1 MSNLNQ
7 FIGLY
12 PVSKTLRFE
21 LKPIGMTKEN
31 IEKNGILERDTQ
43 RAAGY
48 KVVKRVMDE
57 YHKAFIE
64 RILNDFEN
72 KLGEEDRTDWKNSL
86 QEFYGLYLSPVS
98 DNGRKDKLAKVQER
112 LRKQIAN
119 VFKKDRQYNRLF
131 ADELIHDDLTEF
143 VHAPIFENYIRS
155 QKGNEDIS
163 DPEVKTIQETIVQ
176 DITCFRD
183 FTTYFDGYNT
193 SRKNMYVADGKA
205 TSIAHRMIDENLPKF
220 VDNIGVFKKNA
231 DCDEVRIHFAT
242 LYKAMEQYLNVLTI
256 DEMFQLE
263 YFPMVLT
270 QKQIDVYNA
279 VIGGVTEEDGTKI
292 QGLNEYIDLYNRQQ
306 KDKSKRLPKLKPLFK
321 QILSER
327 NSISWL
333 PDEFESDNEMLESV
347 ENCYQ
352 DLKSKVFDGGH
363 SLKSLLSSIRD
374 YDLNHIYLRNDSS
387 LSLIS
392 QKHYG
397 GWSVIGNAI
406 IENTKASNPQKRN
419 ESSEKY
425 EERISKI
432 QKGIDSYSI
441 GYLNDVLRN
450 KLDDFKPIEDYF
462 LKMGAVGDEAVQKPN
477 LFIRIENAYTEAH
490 TLLTSPYPE
499 GRQLSQDKKNVEK
512 IKNLLDAIKELQHF
526 VKPLLGQGAESE
538 KDNNFYG
545 EFIPFWELLDQI
557 TVLYN
562 MVRNRMTQKP
572 YTDEKIKL
580 YFDNNAT
587 FLRGWVDSKT
597 ESSDNGT
604 QYGGYLFRRQNAIGE
619 YDYYLGVSKDIKL
632 FRRFKEVEESDK
644 STYERLDYYQLKS
657 KTFYGTLYKGDYEIE
672 SSNIKRA
679 IDNVVNSVGS
689 TSIKGKLYNEKSKRQ
704 PKTATAIGYLKFI
717 KQQDEE
723 LYNILLKDKSFD
735 ESNKAIIASMK
746 STLLSLNRI
755 PSAKEYTQKNYVLF
769 SAMMD
774 DIDIL
779 LQEKIF
785 SYFPVSQREL
795 DEVVERNLR
804 PLYLFKITNKDLSF
818 AENYENGLRK
828 NRGTDNLHTMYFKAL
843 MSGAQSVF
851 DIGSGAIYFRE
862 HKISYTEEQLKR
874 GHHYEILK
882 DRFSYPIIS
891 NKRYAFDKFQ
901 FHLSVNLNYNANKNV
916 DINTLV
922 NSYLKESNS
931 THIIGIDRGERNLLY
946 LSLIDLQGNI
956 VEQYSLNEIINE
968 YKGNT
973 YCTNYHS
980 LLEAKENQRNEA
992 RRSWQEI
999 ESIKE
1004 LKEGYMSQVI
1014 HKIVELMVRYNAIVV
1029 LEDLNM
1035 PFKRGRQKV
1044 EKQVYQKFEKMLI
1057 DKLNYLVDKKLAITE
1072 PGGVLKAYQLT
1083 NKFESFQKMGKQNG
1097 FLFYVPAWNTSKM
1110 DPTTGFVNLFNT
1122 RYENMAKAKAFFGK
1136 FESIRYNSEK
1146 GWFEFAFDYNDFTTK
1161 ALDTRTRWMLCTHG
1175 TRIETKR
1182 DPSQTNQFISEEFDL
1197 TSRFI
1202 ELFSQ
1207 FKIDP
1212 NGNLMEQICSQTEA
1226 AFYKSILHLLHLT
1239 LQMRNSKTK
1248 TDIDYLI
1255 SPVMNSHGEFYD
1267 SRHCGKN
1274 LPDNAD
1280 ANGAYNIAR
1289 KGLWIIEQIKQ
1300 SEDLAHPKMTISNKE
1315 WLQYAQKE

>member
-1 MSNLNQ
+1 MSNMNH

-12 PVSKTLRFE
+12 PISKTLRFE
-21 LKPIGMTKEN
+21 LKPIGNTKVN
-31 IEKNGILERDTQ
+31 IEKNGIIERDSQ
-43 RAAGY
+43 RAVGY
-48 KVVKRVMDE
+48 KVVKKVMDE

-64 RILNDFEN
+64 RMLNDFEN
-72 KLGEEDRTDWKNSL
+72 KLDEEDRIDWRCSL
-86 QEFYGLYLSPVS
+86 WEFYSLYLSPSS
-98 DNGRKDKLAKVQER
+98 DNGRNEKLIKVQER

-119 VFKKDRQYNRLF
+119 VFKKDRRYNRLF

-220 VDNIGVFKKNA
+220 IDNVEVFKKIA
-231 DCDEVRIHFAT
+231 DCDEIRIHFAT

-279 VIGGVTEEDGTKI
+279 VIGGRTEADGMKI
-292 QGLNEYIDLYNRQQ
+292 QGLNEYINLYNQQQ

-333 PDEFESDNEMLESV
+333 SDEFESDNEMLESV
-347 ENCYQ
+347 ECCYQ

-392 QKHYG
+392 QKQYG
-397 GWSVIGNAI
+397 GRGVIGNAI
-406 IENTKASNPQKRN
+406 FENAKASNPQKRN
-419 ESSEKY
+419 ESNEKY

-462 LKMGAVGDEAVQKPN
+462 LKMGAVDDEAEQKPN
-477 LFIRIENAYTEAH
+477 LFTRIENAYTEAH

-526 VKPLLGQGAESE
+526 VKPLLDQGTESE

-562 MVRNRMTQKP
+562 MVRNRMTQNP
-572 YTDEKIKL
+572 YNDEKIKL

-672 SSNIKRA
+672 TSNIKRA
-679 IDNVVNSVGS
+679 IDNVVNSIGS
-689 TSIKGKLYNEKSKRQ
+689 ASIKEKLYNEKSKRQ

-723 LYNILLKDKSFD
+723 LYSILLKDKLFE

-755 PSAKEYTQKNYVLF
+755 PSACEYAQRNYVLF
-769 SAMMD
+769 SVMMD
-774 DIDIL
+774 DIDNL

-785 SYFPVSQREL
+785 SYFPVSQCEL
-795 DEVVERNLR
+795 DEVVDRNLR
-804 PLYLFKITNKDLSF
+804 PLYLFKISNKDLSF
-818 AENYENGLRK
+818 AETYTNGLRK
-828 NRGTDNLHTMYFKAL
+828 NRGTENLHTMYFKAL
-843 MSGAQSVF
+843 MSGTQNVF

-874 GHHYEILK
+874 GHHYEMLK

-916 DINTLV
+916 DLNTLV

-946 LSLIDLQGNI
+946 LSLIDLHGNI
-956 VEQYSLNEIINE
+956 VDQYSLNEIGDE
-968 YKGNT
+968 YNR
-973 YCTNYHS
+973 TNYHE
-980 LLEAKENQRNEA
+980 LLDKKENQRKEA
-992 RRSWQEI
+992 RPSWQTI

-1014 HKIVELMVRYNAIVV
+1014 HKIVELMVKYNAIVV
-1029 LEDLNM
+1029 LEDLNKG
-1035 PFKRGRQKV
+1035 FKRGRQKV

-1110 DPTTGFVNLFNT
+1110 DPTTGFVNLFDT

-1136 FESIRYNSEK
+1136 FESIRYNSE
-1146 GWFEFAFDYNDFTTK
+1146 GWFEFAFDYTDFTTK
-1161 ALDTRTRWMLCTHG
+1161 ASGTRTKWVICTHG
-1175 TRIETKR
+1175 TRIETRR
-1182 DPSQTNQFISEEFDL
+1182 DPNQNNQFVSEEFDL

-1207 FKIDP
+1207 YKIDP
-1212 NGNLMEQICSQTEA
+1212 EGNLMEQICSQIEA
-1226 AFYKSILHLLHLT
+1226 TFYKEMLHLLHLT
-1239 LQMRNSKTK
+1239 LQMRNSKTG

-1255 SPVMNSHGEFYD
+1255 SPVINSRGKFYD

-1274 LPDNAD
+1274 LPNNAD

-1289 KGLWIIEQIKQ
+1289 KGLWIIEHIKQ
-1300 SEDLAHPKMTISNKE
+1300 SDDLTHLRFAISNKE
-1315 WLQYAQKE
+1315 WLQYTQRE

>member
-12 PVSKTLRFE
+12 PLSKTLRFE
-21 LKPIGMTKEN
+21 LKPIGKTKEN

-43 RAAGY
+43 RAVGY
-48 KVVKRVMDE
+48 KVVKKVIDE

-72 KLGEEDRTDWKNSL
+72 KLGEDERNDWKNSL
-86 QEFYGLYLSPVS
+86 QEFYRLYLSPVS
-98 DNGRKDKLAKVQER
+98 DNGRKDKLAKTQER
-112 LRKQIAN
+112 LWKQIAN
-119 VFKKDRQYNRLF
+119 AFKKDWQYNRLF
-131 ADELIHDDLTEF
+131 ADELIREDLSEF
-143 VHAPIFENYIRS
+143 VSTPFFENYIRS
-155 QKGNEDIS
+155 QKGNEDIPDS
-163 DPEVKTIQETIVQ
+163 EVRAIQETITQ
-176 DITCFRD
+176 DINCFRD
-183 FTTYFDGYNT
+183 FTTYFTGFNKN
-193 SRKNMYVADGKA
+193 RENMYMADGKA
-205 TSIAHRMIDENLPKF
+205 TSIAHRIINENLPKF
-220 VDNIGVFKKNA
+220 IDNVEVFKKIA
-231 DCDEVRIHFAT
+231 DCDEIKIYFVT

-256 DEMFQLE
+256 NEMFLLE

-279 VIGGVTEEDGTKI
+279 VIGG
-292 QGLNEYIDLYNRQQ
+292 LNEYINRYNQQQ

-327 NSISWL
+327 NAISWL
-333 PDEFESDNEMLESV
+333 PDEFESDNEMLESI
-347 ENCYQ
+347 ESCYQ
-352 DLKSKVFDGGH
+352 DLRSTVFDGNH
-363 SLKSLLSSIRD
+363 SLQSLLSSIND
-374 YDLNHIYLRNDSS
+374 YDLKHIYISNDSS
-387 LSLIS
+387 ISLIS
-392 QKHYG
+392 QKQYG
-397 GWSVIGNAI
+397 GWGVIGNAI
-406 IENTKASNPQKRN
+406 MENAKAANPQKRN
-419 ESSEKY
+419 ESNEKY

-462 LKMGAVGDEAVQKPN
+462 LKMGGAVDNETEQKPT
-477 LFIRIENAYTEAH
+477 LFTRIENAYTEAH

-512 IKNLLDAIKELQHF
+512 IKKLLDAIKELQHF

-597 ESSDNGT
+597 EKSDNGT
-604 QYGGYLFRRQNAIGE
+604 QYGGYLFRKKNGIGE

-632 FRRFKEVEESDK
+632 FRSFEKVKESDK

-657 KTFYGTLYKGDYEIE
+657 KTFYGTLYKGNYEIE
-672 SSNIKRA
+672 SANIKRA
-679 IDNVVNSVGS
+679 IDNVVYLIGS
-689 TSIKGKLYNEKSKRQ
+689 AATKEKVNNEKGKRQ

-746 STLLSLNRI
+746 STLISLNRI

-818 AENYENGLRK
+818 AETYENGLRK
-828 NRGTDNLHTMYFKAL
+828 NRGTENLHTMYFKAL
-843 MSGAQSVF
+843 MSGTQNVF

-874 GHHYEILK
+874 GHHYEMLK
-882 DRFSYPIIS
+882 GKFSYPIIS

-922 NSYLKESNS
+922 NSYLKESNL

-946 LSLIDLQGNI
+946 LSLIDLHGNI
-956 VEQYSLNEIINE
+956 VEQYSLNEIGDE
-968 YKGNT
+968 YNR
-973 YCTNYHS
+973 TNYHE
-980 LLEAKENQRNEA
+980 LLNKKENQRKEA
-992 RRSWQEI
+992 RPSWQTI

-1014 HKIVELMVRYNAIVV
+1014 HKIVELMVKYNAIVV
-1029 LEDLNM
+1029 LEDLNRG
-1035 PFKRGRQKV
+1035 FKRGRQKV

-1057 DKLNYLVDKKLAITE
+1057 DKLNYLVDKKLAVTE
-1072 PGGVLKAYQLT
+1072 PGGVLKAYQLA

-1110 DPTTGFVNLFNT
+1110 DPTTGFVDLFDT
-1122 RYENMAKAKAFFGK
+1122 RYVNIAKAKAFFGK
-1136 FESIRYNSEK
+1136 FKSIRYDAEK
-1146 GWFEFAFDYNDFTTK
+1146 GWIEFAFDYNDFTTK
-1161 ALDTRTRWMLCTHG
+1161 ASGTRTQWTLCTQG

-1182 DPSQTNQFISEEFDL
+1182 DPSQNNQFISEEFDL

-1212 NGNLMEQICSQTEA
+1212 DGNLMEQICSQTEA
-1226 AFYKSILHLLHLT
+1226 TFYKSILHLLHIT
-1239 LQMRNSKTK
+1239 LQMRNSKTG
-1248 TDIDYLI
+1248 TDVDYLI
-1255 SPVMNSHGEFYD
+1255 SPVINSHDEFYD
-1267 SRHCGKN
+1267 SRHCGKD
-1274 LPDNAD
+1274 LPNNAD

-1300 SEDLAHPKMTISNKE
+1300 SEDFAHLKLAISNKE